1 MKINDS
7 IKKPVGLPLDKSETS
22 PGKKPEVTP
31 SGAKGGD
38 SVTLSPMASQLKSLE
53 QKVAAENVYDVEK
66 VSAIKAAISSGQF
79 SVNSEKVADGLI
91 QTVKDLLAKA

>member
-7 IKKPVGLPLDKSETS
+7 IKKPVGLPLDKSDAS
-22 PGKKPEVTP
+22 PGKKPEATP
-31 SGAKGGD
+31 VGAKAGD

-53 QKVAAENVYDVEK
+53 QKVAAENVYNAEK
-66 VSAIKAAISSGQF
+66 VSEIKAAISSGQF

-91 QTVKDLLAKA
+91 QTVRDLLAKA